1 MKPHIVIPP
10 LPRILE
16 LLLEGKTQEG
26 IQALSYYVARMK
38 EGRAKGGRVESKAKS
53 EAAKKRWEKRW
64 SCASAR
70 LREEAVGAGVDLDA
84 VTPEVLR
91 EARKPENMEREIREI
106 VQAEVQ
112 AAGEEYRIRA
122 EIAKIRRGEHSKEP
136 LPYLSIPGVKLGS
149 DLEARG

>member
-1 MKPHIVIPP
+1 M
-10 LPRILE
+10 PRILE

-64 SCASAR
+64 SAASAV
-70 LREEAVGAGVDLDA
+70 LQEEAERVPIDLYADNP
-84 VTPEVLR
+84 PEGYWEARNRR
-91 EARKPENMEREIREI
+91 EALEALAQEAQER
-106 VQAEVQ
+106 
-112 AAGEEYRIRA
+112 GEYRV
-122 EIAKIRRGEHSKEP
+122 P
-136 LPYLSIPGVKLGS
+136 LSIPGVKLGS